1 MASLKAKHSTRA
13 SPPPLSDRS
22 EVMNFLTE
30 TRFNTYKESGQARL
44 VELLCS
50 PFPLKHSMN
59 IKKQDNSK
67 IFTQVL
73 FFEY

>member
-1 MASLKAKHSTRA
+1 M
-13 SPPPLSDRS
+13 
-22 EVMNFLTE
+22 
-30 TRFNTYKESGQARL
+30 L
-44 VELLCS
+44 VELLFS
-50 PFPLKHSMN
+50 PFPIKYSMN